1 MKTTE
6 IKIVNRFGTVLKTVG
21 SFGVCSCTVALI
33 VALAQSG
40 NVCGALA
47 VGIALS
53 AVTVYTGSYL
63 VKLAALGLIV
73 GSVED
78 EG

>member
-1 MKTTE
+1 METTE
-6 IKIVNRFGTVLKTVG
+6 IKMVNRFGTVLKTVG
-21 SFGVCSCTVALI
+21 NFGVGGCTVALI

-53 AVTVYTGSYL
+53 AATVYAGSYF
-63 VKLAALGLIV
+63 VKLAALGLVV

-78 EG
+78 E